1 MMILCSNNSRNGY
14 VCFATLNRDVIYAY
28 DYCFAD
34 KKAEKGSD
42 HYKANQ

>member
-14 VCFATLNRDVIYAY
+14 VCFATLNRDVIYVY
-28 DYCFAD
+28 DCFVD